1 MCCMRS
7 GANASEAK
15 DRRALRVLAIVGSPR
30 NEASWTYKGIRLIE
44 ERMQQIRDVE
54 FEYIFVQ
61 KTGIPFCDGC
71 LTCINISERS
81 CPEFDKVGPIAAKMK
96 DADALILGAPV
107 HTFNVTG
114 LMKNF
119 VEYYMYQRNRPSFFG
134 KKAVV
139 TATASGGG
147 HTVVLDFLEQ
157 TANAWGCD
165 VVSRMGLSS
174 SQMGK
179 AAYRE
184 RAEAV
189 AADVAQTL
197 LNEIDMGKL
206 QSPKFRHLMN
216 FRAMQNMA
224 SNQKGSVNHRYWEDR
239 NWFNAEY
246 YSDVPIN
253 PFARIM
259 AGYIA
264 RKMRSSTRKGN
275 LKPYR

>member
-1 MCCMRS
+1 M
-7 GANASEAK
+7 ANNT
-15 DRRALRVLAIVGSPR
+15 RPLRVLAIVGSPR
-30 NEASWTYKGIRLIE
+30 NEDSWTYRGIRLIE
-44 ERMQQIRDVE
+44 ERMQRLREVE
-54 FEYIFVQ
+54 FEYVFVQ
-61 KTGIPFCDGC
+61 KTRIPFCDGC
-71 LTCINISERS
+71 LSCVNVSERA

-96 DADALILGAPV
+96 AADALILGAPV

-119 VEYYMYQRNRPSFFG
+119 VEYFMYQRNRPSFFG

-179 AAYRE
+179 EAYRE

-189 AADVAQTL
+189 AEDVARTL
-197 LNEIDMGKL
+197 LGEIDKGEL
-206 QSPKFRHLMN
+206 QSPRFRHLMN

-224 SNQKGSVNHRYWEDR
+224 RSQKNSVNNRYWEER

-246 YSDVPIN
+246 YTDVPIN
-253 PFARIM
+253 PFARVM

-264 RKMRSSTRKGN
+264 RKMRKSVRTGN